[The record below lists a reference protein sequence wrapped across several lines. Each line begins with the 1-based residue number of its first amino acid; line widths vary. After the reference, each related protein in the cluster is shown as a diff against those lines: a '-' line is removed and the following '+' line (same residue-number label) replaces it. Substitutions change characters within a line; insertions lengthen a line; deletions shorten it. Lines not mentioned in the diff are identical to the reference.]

1 MSKTEIDITKPLNL
15 ADRQELRF
23 TGYATQNNDP
33 KLSPGDVIYFLKQAR
48 DDKNIPVYDVA
59 TTKKGKVAVESL
71 YADEFEVVDGDSTP
85 EAAPVA
91 APVKKKKAEL
101 KKVEEP
107 GEEQPAPKTKKAK
120 AVKAEAAP
128 VKKAKKEKVKAEAP
142 VEVQEPQ
149 EVKQSAAE
157 IDITKPLNLADRQ
170 ELRFT
175 GYATQNNDP
184 KLSPGDVIYFLKQ
197 ARDDKNIPVYDVA
210 TTKKGKVAVESLYA
224 DEFEVVD
231 GDSTPEAAPVAA
243 PVKKKKAEL
252 KKVEEP
258 GEEQPAPKTKK
269 AKAVKAEAAPVKKA
283 KKEKV
288 KAEAPVE
295 VQEPQEVKQSAA
307 EVEPAPAVQPEAVK
321 EAEDIKPASTPEP
334 GMDAATLDLIWEHG
348 GDACAAALAIA
359 KDSEAKRFLLG
370 GVLLYIQKTK
380 VYEEEK
386 DSAGVPRFTGQKGFA
401 MFCEQYIGL
410 SYSSAKLYQRIYANF
425 TSMGLGVEDFRRVG
439 TAKAREIVQMI
450 ELDFS
455 KDDVEEAIHIG
466 ETKTHEELHSHV
478 SSKMQDAEIEGHGL
492 RDKVK
497 CTLYKF
503 EVFADQEDIINA
515 AIRLA
520 MDNGDIKDTDQ
531 NALGRAFVSICSDYL
546 QAYSKVAQPVVD
558 ETEEFQ
564 ESVAQESVNA

>member
-59 TTKKGKVAVESL
+59 ATKKGKAAVESL

-85 EAAPVA
+85 EAAPA
-91 APVKKKKAEL
+91 KK
-101 KKVEEP
+101 
-107 GEEQPAPKTKKAK
+107 T
-120 AVKAEAAP
+120 
-128 VKKAKKEKVKAEAP
+128 KKEKVKAEAP

-149 EVKQSAAE
+149 EV
-157 IDITKPLNLADRQ
+157 
-170 ELRFT
+170 
-175 GYATQNNDP
+175 
-184 KLSPGDVIYFLKQ
+184 
-197 ARDDKNIPVYDVA
+197 
-210 TTKKGKVAVESLYA
+210 
-224 DEFEVVD
+224 
-231 GDSTPEAAPVAA
+231 
-243 PVKKKKAEL
+243 
-252 KKVEEP
+252 
-258 GEEQPAPKTKK
+258 
-269 AKAVKAEAAPVKKA
+269 
-283 KKEKV
+283 
-288 KAEAPVE
+288 
-295 VQEPQEVKQSAA
+295 QEPAA

-546 QAYSKVAQPVVD
+546 QAYSKVAQPTVD

>member
-1 MSKTEIDITKPLNL
+1 MSKT
-15 ADRQELRF
+15 
-23 TGYATQNNDP
+23 
-33 KLSPGDVIYFLKQAR
+33 
-48 DDKNIPVYDVA
+48 
-59 TTKKGKVAVESL
+59 
-71 YADEFEVVDGDSTP
+71 
-85 EAAPVA
+85 
-91 APVKKKKAEL
+91 
-101 KKVEEP
+101 
-107 GEEQPAPKTKKAK
+107 
-120 AVKAEAAP
+120 
-128 VKKAKKEKVKAEAP
+128 
-142 VEVQEPQ
+142 
-149 EVKQSAAE
+149 E

-348 GDACAAALAIA
+348 GNACAAALAIA

-370 GVLLYIQKTK
+370 GVLLYIQKRK
-380 VYEEEK
+380 
-386 DSAGVPRFTGQKGFA
+386 FTRKKRILPEFPASPGKRVLPCFASSTLGFLTLPQNCTSVSMLILPA
-401 MFCEQYIGL
+401 WASVLRTSGEWARL
-410 SYSSAKLYQRIYANF
+410 RPVKLC
-425 TSMGLGVEDFRRVG
+425 
-439 TAKAREIVQMI
+439 K
-450 ELDFS
+450 
-455 KDDVEEAIHIG
+455 
-466 ETKTHEELHSHV
+466 
-478 SSKMQDAEIEGHGL
+478 
-492 RDKVK
+492 
-497 CTLYKF
+497 
-503 EVFADQEDIINA
+503 
-515 AIRLA
+515 
-520 MDNGDIKDTDQ
+520 
-531 NALGRAFVSICSDYL
+531 
-546 QAYSKVAQPVVD
+546 
-558 ETEEFQ
+558 
-564 ESVAQESVNA
+564 

>member
-71 YADEFEVVDGDSTP
+71 YADEFEVVDGDSTS

-91 APVKKKKAEL
+91 APAKKKKTEL

-128 VKKAKKEKVKAEAP
+128 AKKTKKEKVKAEAP
-142 VEVQEPQ
+142 VEVQEP
-149 EVKQSAAE
+149 
-157 IDITKPLNLADRQ
+157 
-170 ELRFT
+170 
-175 GYATQNNDP
+175 
-184 KLSPGDVIYFLKQ
+184 
-197 ARDDKNIPVYDVA
+197 
-210 TTKKGKVAVESLYA
+210 
-224 DEFEVVD
+224 
-231 GDSTPEAAPVAA
+231 
-243 PVKKKKAEL
+243 
-252 KKVEEP
+252 
-258 GEEQPAPKTKK
+258 
-269 AKAVKAEAAPVKKA
+269 
-283 KKEKV
+283 
-288 KAEAPVE
+288 
-295 VQEPQEVKQSAA
+295 AA
-307 EVEPAPAVQPEAVK
+307 EVESAPAVQPEAVK
-321 EAEDIKPASTPEP
+321 EVEDIKPTSTPEL
-334 GMDAATLDLIWEHG
+334 GMDAVTLNLIQEHG
-348 GDACAAALAIA
+348 GNACAAALAIA

-455 KDDVEEAIHIG
+455 KADVEEAIHIG

>member
-71 YADEFEVVDGDSTP
+71 YADEFEVVDADSTS

-91 APVKKKKAEL
+91 APAKKKKTEL

-128 VKKAKKEKVKAEAP
+128 AKKTKKEKVKAEAP
-142 VEVQEPQ
+142 VEVQEP
-149 EVKQSAAE
+149 
-157 IDITKPLNLADRQ
+157 
-170 ELRFT
+170 
-175 GYATQNNDP
+175 
-184 KLSPGDVIYFLKQ
+184 
-197 ARDDKNIPVYDVA
+197 
-210 TTKKGKVAVESLYA
+210 
-224 DEFEVVD
+224 
-231 GDSTPEAAPVAA
+231 
-243 PVKKKKAEL
+243 
-252 KKVEEP
+252 
-258 GEEQPAPKTKK
+258 
-269 AKAVKAEAAPVKKA
+269 
-283 KKEKV
+283 
-288 KAEAPVE
+288 
-295 VQEPQEVKQSAA
+295 AA
-307 EVEPAPAVQPEAVK
+307 EVESAPAVQPEAVK
-321 EAEDIKPASTPEP
+321 EVEDIKPTSTPEL
-334 GMDAATLDLIWEHG
+334 GMDAVTLNLIQEHG
-348 GDACAAALAIA
+348 GNACAAALAIA

-455 KDDVEEAIHIG
+455 KADVEEAIHIG

-546 QAYSKVAQPVVD
+546 QAYSKVAQPTVD

>member
-91 APVKKKKAEL
+91 APAKKKKTEL

-107 GEEQPAPKTKKAK
+107 GEEQPAPKAKKAK

-128 VKKAKKEKVKAEAP
+128 AKKAKKEKVKAEAP

-149 EVKQSAAE
+149 EV
-157 IDITKPLNLADRQ
+157 
-170 ELRFT
+170 
-175 GYATQNNDP
+175 
-184 KLSPGDVIYFLKQ
+184 
-197 ARDDKNIPVYDVA
+197 
-210 TTKKGKVAVESLYA
+210 
-224 DEFEVVD
+224 
-231 GDSTPEAAPVAA
+231 
-243 PVKKKKAEL
+243 
-252 KKVEEP
+252 
-258 GEEQPAPKTKK
+258 
-269 AKAVKAEAAPVKKA
+269 
-283 KKEKV
+283 
-288 KAEAPVE
+288 
-295 VQEPQEVKQSAA
+295 QEPAA

-321 EAEDIKPASTPEP
+321 ETEDIKPASTPEL
-334 GMDAATLDLIWEHG
+334 GMDAVTLNLIQEHG

-455 KDDVEEAIHIG
+455 KADVEEAIHIG

-546 QAYSKVAQPVVD
+546 QAYSKVAQPTVD

>member
-23 TGYATQNNDP
+23 TGYATQNADP

-71 YADEFEVVDGDSTP
+71 YADEFEVVDADSAA

-101 KKVEEP
+101 KKAEELD
-107 GEEQPAPKTKKAK
+107 EEQTAAKPEKVK
-120 AVKAEAAP
+120 AVKAEVVAP
-128 VKKAKKEKVKAEAP
+128 KKGKKEKTKAAESVEES
-142 VEVQEPQ
+142 VEVQEA
-149 EVKQSAAE
+149 AAE
-157 IDITKPLNLADRQ
+157 I
-170 ELRFT
+170 
-175 GYATQNNDP
+175 
-184 KLSPGDVIYFLKQ
+184 
-197 ARDDKNIPVYDVA
+197 
-210 TTKKGKVAVESLYA
+210 
-224 DEFEVVD
+224 
-231 GDSTPEAAPVAA
+231 
-243 PVKKKKAEL
+243 
-252 KKVEEP
+252 
-258 GEEQPAPKTKK
+258 
-269 AKAVKAEAAPVKKA
+269 
-283 KKEKV
+283 
-288 KAEAPVE
+288 
-295 VQEPQEVKQSAA
+295 
-307 EVEPAPAVQPEAVK
+307 EPAAVVRPEPVK
-321 EAEDIKPASTPEP
+321 EAADIKPASTPEL
-334 GMDAATLDLIWEHG
+334 GMDAVTLNLIQEHG
-348 GDACAAALAIA
+348 GNACAAALAIA

-370 GVLLYIQKTK
+370 GILLYIQKTK

-386 DSAGVPRFTGQKGFA
+386 DSAGAPRFTGQKGFA
-401 MFCEQYIGL
+401 LFCEQYIGL
-410 SYSSAKLYQRIYANF
+410 SYSSAKLYQRIYASF
-425 TSMGLGVEDFRRVG
+425 TGMGLGVEDFRRVG

-455 KDDVEEAIHIG
+455 KAEVEEAIQIG
-466 ETKTHEELHSHV
+466 ETKTHDELHSHV

-497 CTLYKF
+497 CTLYRF

-520 MDNGDIKDTDQ
+520 MDNGDIKETDQ

-546 QAYSKVAQPVVD
+546 QAYGKVAQPVAD
-558 ETEEFQ
+558 ENEESQ

>member
-1 MSKTEIDITKPLNL
+1 MSKTEIDITRPLNL

-71 YADEFEVVDGDSTP
+71 YADEFEVVDADSTP
-85 EAAPVA
+85 EAAPA
-91 APVKKKKAEL
+91 KK
-101 KKVEEP
+101 
-107 GEEQPAPKTKKAK
+107 T
-120 AVKAEAAP
+120 
-128 VKKAKKEKVKAEAP
+128 KKEKVKAEAP

-149 EVKQSAAE
+149 EVQEPAAE
-157 IDITKPLNLADRQ
+157 A
-170 ELRFT
+170 
-175 GYATQNNDP
+175 
-184 KLSPGDVIYFLKQ
+184 
-197 ARDDKNIPVYDVA
+197 
-210 TTKKGKVAVESLYA
+210 ES
-224 DEFEVVD
+224 V
-231 GDSTPEAAPVAA
+231 
-243 PVKKKKAEL
+243 
-252 KKVEEP
+252 
-258 GEEQPAPKTKK
+258 
-269 AKAVKAEAAPVKKA
+269 
-283 KKEKV
+283 
-288 KAEAPVE
+288 
-295 VQEPQEVKQSAA
+295 
-307 EVEPAPAVQPEAVK
+307 PAVQPEAVK
-321 EAEDIKPASTPEP
+321 EVEDIKPASTPEL
-334 GMDAATLDLIWEHG
+334 GMDAVTLNLIQEHG
-348 GDACAAALAIA
+348 GNACAAALAIA

-410 SYSSAKLYQRIYANF
+410 SYSSAKLYQRIYADF

-455 KDDVEEAIHIG
+455 RADVEEAIHIG

-546 QAYSKVAQPVVD
+546 QAYSKVAQPTVD

>member
-23 TGYATQNNDP
+23 IGYATQNNDP

-71 YADEFEVVDGDSTP
+71 YADEFEVVDADSAP
-85 EAAPVA
+85 EVAPVA
-91 APVKKKKAEL
+91 APAKK
-101 KKVEEP
+101 
-107 GEEQPAPKTKKAK
+107 T
-120 AVKAEAAP
+120 
-128 VKKAKKEKVKAEAP
+128 KKEKVKAEAP

-149 EVKQSAAE
+149 EV
-157 IDITKPLNLADRQ
+157 
-170 ELRFT
+170 
-175 GYATQNNDP
+175 
-184 KLSPGDVIYFLKQ
+184 
-197 ARDDKNIPVYDVA
+197 
-210 TTKKGKVAVESLYA
+210 
-224 DEFEVVD
+224 
-231 GDSTPEAAPVAA
+231 
-243 PVKKKKAEL
+243 
-252 KKVEEP
+252 
-258 GEEQPAPKTKK
+258 
-269 AKAVKAEAAPVKKA
+269 
-283 KKEKV
+283 
-288 KAEAPVE
+288 
-295 VQEPQEVKQSAA
+295 QEPAA
-307 EVEPAPAVQPEAVK
+307 EVESVPAVQPEAVK
-321 EAEDIKPASTPEP
+321 EVEDIKPASTPEL
-334 GMDAATLDLIWEHG
+334 GMDAVTLNLIQEHG
-348 GDACAAALAIA
+348 GNACAAALALA

-455 KDDVEEAIHIG
+455 KADVEEAIHIG

-546 QAYSKVAQPVVD
+546 QAYSKVAQPTVD

>member
-1 MSKTEIDITKPLNL
+1 MGKTEIDITKPLNL

-85 EAAPVA
+85 EAAPA
-91 APVKKKKAEL
+91 KKA
-101 KKVEEP
+101 
-107 GEEQPAPKTKKAK
+107 
-120 AVKAEAAP
+120 
-128 VKKAKKEKVKAEAP
+128 KKAKKEKVKAEVP
-142 VEVQEPQ
+142 VEVQEP
-149 EVKQSAAE
+149 
-157 IDITKPLNLADRQ
+157 
-170 ELRFT
+170 
-175 GYATQNNDP
+175 
-184 KLSPGDVIYFLKQ
+184 
-197 ARDDKNIPVYDVA
+197 
-210 TTKKGKVAVESLYA
+210 
-224 DEFEVVD
+224 
-231 GDSTPEAAPVAA
+231 
-243 PVKKKKAEL
+243 
-252 KKVEEP
+252 
-258 GEEQPAPKTKK
+258 
-269 AKAVKAEAAPVKKA
+269 
-283 KKEKV
+283 
-288 KAEAPVE
+288 
-295 VQEPQEVKQSAA
+295 AA
-307 EVEPAPAVQPEAVK
+307 EVESAPAVQPEAVK
-321 EAEDIKPASTPEP
+321 ETEDIKPASTPEL
-334 GMDAATLDLIWEHG
+334 GMDAVTLNLIQEHG

-455 KDDVEEAIHIG
+455 KADVEEAIHIG

-497 CTLYKF
+497 CALYKF

-546 QAYSKVAQPVVD
+546 QAYSKVAQPTVD

>member
-1 MSKTEIDITKPLNL
+1 MSKTEIDITRPLNL

-85 EAAPVA
+85 EAAPA
-91 APVKKKKAEL
+91 RKAR
-101 KKVEEP
+101 
-107 GEEQPAPKTKKAK
+107 
-120 AVKAEAAP
+120 
-128 VKKAKKEKVKAEAP
+128 KEKVKAE
-142 VEVQEPQ
+142 V
-149 EVKQSAAE
+149 
-157 IDITKPLNLADRQ
+157 
-170 ELRFT
+170 
-175 GYATQNNDP
+175 
-184 KLSPGDVIYFLKQ
+184 
-197 ARDDKNIPVYDVA
+197 
-210 TTKKGKVAVESLYA
+210 
-224 DEFEVVD
+224 
-231 GDSTPEAAPVAA
+231 
-243 PVKKKKAEL
+243 
-252 KKVEEP
+252 
-258 GEEQPAPKTKK
+258 
-269 AKAVKAEAAPVKKA
+269 
-283 KKEKV
+283 
-288 KAEAPVE
+288 PVE

-307 EVEPAPAVQPEAVK
+307 EVESAPAVQPEAVK
-321 EAEDIKPASTPEP
+321 ETEDIKPASTPEP
-334 GMDAATLDLIWEHG
+334 GMDAVTLNLIQEHG

-359 KDSEAKRFLLG
+359 RDSEAKRFLLG

-410 SYSSAKLYQRIYANF
+410 SYSSAKLYQRIYADF

-455 KDDVEEAIHIG
+455 RADVEEAIHIG

-497 CTLYKF
+497 CTLYRF

-546 QAYSKVAQPVVD
+546 QAYSKVAQPTVD

>member
-85 EAAPVA
+85 EAAPA
-91 APVKKKKAEL
+91 
-101 KKVEEP
+101 
-107 GEEQPAPKTKKAK
+107 
-120 AVKAEAAP
+120 
-128 VKKAKKEKVKAEAP
+128 KKAKKEKVKAEVP

-149 EVKQSAAE
+149 EVQEPAAE
-157 IDITKPLNLADRQ
+157 A
-170 ELRFT
+170 
-175 GYATQNNDP
+175 
-184 KLSPGDVIYFLKQ
+184 
-197 ARDDKNIPVYDVA
+197 
-210 TTKKGKVAVESLYA
+210 ES
-224 DEFEVVD
+224 
-231 GDSTPEAAPVAA
+231 
-243 PVKKKKAEL
+243 
-252 KKVEEP
+252 
-258 GEEQPAPKTKK
+258 
-269 AKAVKAEAAPVKKA
+269 
-283 KKEKV
+283 
-288 KAEAPVE
+288 
-295 VQEPQEVKQSAA
+295 
-307 EVEPAPAVQPEAVK
+307 APAVQPEAVK
-321 EAEDIKPASTPEP
+321 ETEDIKPASTPEL
-334 GMDAATLDLIWEHG
+334 GMDAVTLNLIQEHG

-455 KDDVEEAIHIG
+455 KADVEEAIHIG
-466 ETKTHEELHSHV
+466 ETKTHEDLHSHV

-546 QAYSKVAQPVVD
+546 QAYSKVAQPTVD

>member
-71 YADEFEVVDGDSTP
+71 YADEFEVVDADSTP
-85 EAAPVA
+85 EAAPA
-91 APVKKKKAEL
+91 KK
-101 KKVEEP
+101 
-107 GEEQPAPKTKKAK
+107 T
-120 AVKAEAAP
+120 
-128 VKKAKKEKVKAEAP
+128 KKEKVKAEAP

-149 EVKQSAAE
+149 EV
-157 IDITKPLNLADRQ
+157 
-170 ELRFT
+170 
-175 GYATQNNDP
+175 
-184 KLSPGDVIYFLKQ
+184 
-197 ARDDKNIPVYDVA
+197 
-210 TTKKGKVAVESLYA
+210 
-224 DEFEVVD
+224 
-231 GDSTPEAAPVAA
+231 
-243 PVKKKKAEL
+243 
-252 KKVEEP
+252 
-258 GEEQPAPKTKK
+258 
-269 AKAVKAEAAPVKKA
+269 
-283 KKEKV
+283 
-288 KAEAPVE
+288 
-295 VQEPQEVKQSAA
+295 QEPAA

-321 EAEDIKPASTPEP
+321 EVEDIKPASTPEL
-334 GMDAATLDLIWEHG
+334 GMDAVTLNLIQEHG

-455 KDDVEEAIHIG
+455 KADVEEAIHIG

-546 QAYSKVAQPVVD
+546 QAYSKVAQPTVD

>member
-59 TTKKGKVAVESL
+59 TTKKGKAAVESL

-91 APVKKKKAEL
+91 APAKKKKTEL

-128 VKKAKKEKVKAEAP
+128 AKKAKKEKVKAEAP
-142 VEVQEPQ
+142 VEVQEP
-149 EVKQSAAE
+149 
-157 IDITKPLNLADRQ
+157 
-170 ELRFT
+170 
-175 GYATQNNDP
+175 
-184 KLSPGDVIYFLKQ
+184 
-197 ARDDKNIPVYDVA
+197 
-210 TTKKGKVAVESLYA
+210 
-224 DEFEVVD
+224 
-231 GDSTPEAAPVAA
+231 
-243 PVKKKKAEL
+243 
-252 KKVEEP
+252 
-258 GEEQPAPKTKK
+258 
-269 AKAVKAEAAPVKKA
+269 
-283 KKEKV
+283 
-288 KAEAPVE
+288 
-295 VQEPQEVKQSAA
+295 AA
-307 EVEPAPAVQPEAVK
+307 EVESAPAVQPEAVK
-321 EAEDIKPASTPEP
+321 ETEDIKPASTPEL
-334 GMDAATLDLIWEHG
+334 GMDAVTLNLIQEHG

-455 KDDVEEAIHIG
+455 KADVEEAIHIG

>member
-91 APVKKKKAEL
+91 APAKK
-101 KKVEEP
+101 
-107 GEEQPAPKTKKAK
+107 T
-120 AVKAEAAP
+120 
-128 VKKAKKEKVKAEAP
+128 KKEKVKAEAP

-149 EVKQSAAE
+149 EV
-157 IDITKPLNLADRQ
+157 
-170 ELRFT
+170 
-175 GYATQNNDP
+175 
-184 KLSPGDVIYFLKQ
+184 
-197 ARDDKNIPVYDVA
+197 
-210 TTKKGKVAVESLYA
+210 
-224 DEFEVVD
+224 
-231 GDSTPEAAPVAA
+231 
-243 PVKKKKAEL
+243 
-252 KKVEEP
+252 
-258 GEEQPAPKTKK
+258 
-269 AKAVKAEAAPVKKA
+269 
-283 KKEKV
+283 
-288 KAEAPVE
+288 
-295 VQEPQEVKQSAA
+295 QEPAA

-321 EAEDIKPASTPEP
+321 ETEDIKPASTPEL
-334 GMDAATLDLIWEHG
+334 GMDAVTLNLIQEHG

-455 KDDVEEAIHIG
+455 KADVEEAIHIG

-546 QAYSKVAQPVVD
+546 QAYSKVAQPTVD

>member
-33 KLSPGDVIYFLKQAR
+33 KLSPGAVIYFLKQAR

-71 YADEFEVVDGDSTP
+71 YADEFEVVDADSTP

-91 APVKKKKAEL
+91 APAKKKKTEF
-101 KKVEEP
+101 KKVVEEP
-107 GEEQPAPKTKKAK
+107 GEEQPAPKAKKAK

-128 VKKAKKEKVKAEAP
+128 AKKTKKEKVKAEAP

-149 EVKQSAAE
+149 EVQEPAAE
-157 IDITKPLNLADRQ
+157 A
-170 ELRFT
+170 
-175 GYATQNNDP
+175 
-184 KLSPGDVIYFLKQ
+184 
-197 ARDDKNIPVYDVA
+197 
-210 TTKKGKVAVESLYA
+210 ES
-224 DEFEVVD
+224 V
-231 GDSTPEAAPVAA
+231 
-243 PVKKKKAEL
+243 
-252 KKVEEP
+252 
-258 GEEQPAPKTKK
+258 
-269 AKAVKAEAAPVKKA
+269 
-283 KKEKV
+283 
-288 KAEAPVE
+288 
-295 VQEPQEVKQSAA
+295 
-307 EVEPAPAVQPEAVK
+307 PAVQPEAVK
-321 EAEDIKPASTPEP
+321 EVEDIKPASTPEL
-334 GMDAATLDLIWEHG
+334 GMDAVTLNLIQEHG
-348 GDACAAALAIA
+348 GNACAAALAIA

-455 KDDVEEAIHIG
+455 KADVEEAIHIG

-564 ESVAQESVNA
+564 ESVAQEFVNA

>member
-23 TGYATQNNDP
+23 IGYATQNADP

-71 YADEFEVVDGDSTP
+71 YADEFEVVDADSAA

-107 GEEQPAPKTKKAK
+107 DEEQPAAKPKKVKAAK
-120 AVKAEAAP
+120 AEVVAP
-128 VKKAKKEKVKAEAP
+128 KKGKKEKTKAAEPVEEP

-149 EVKQSAAE
+149 EVQ
-157 IDITKPLNLADRQ
+157 
-170 ELRFT
+170 
-175 GYATQNNDP
+175 
-184 KLSPGDVIYFLKQ
+184 
-197 ARDDKNIPVYDVA
+197 
-210 TTKKGKVAVESLYA
+210 
-224 DEFEVVD
+224 
-231 GDSTPEAAPVAA
+231 EAAT
-243 PVKKKKAEL
+243 EI
-252 KKVEEP
+252 
-258 GEEQPAPKTKK
+258 
-269 AKAVKAEAAPVKKA
+269 
-283 KKEKV
+283 
-288 KAEAPVE
+288 
-295 VQEPQEVKQSAA
+295 
-307 EVEPAPAVQPEAVK
+307 EPAAVVQPEPVK
-321 EAEDIKPASTPEP
+321 EAADIKPASTPEL
-334 GMDAATLDLIWEHG
+334 GMDAVTLNLIQEHG
-348 GDACAAALAIA
+348 GNACAAALAIA

-370 GVLLYIQKTK
+370 GILLYIQKTK

-386 DSAGVPRFTGQKGFA
+386 DSAGAPRFTGQKGFA
-401 MFCEQYIGL
+401 LFCEQYIGL
-410 SYSSAKLYQRIYANF
+410 SYSSAKLYQRIYASF

-455 KDDVEEAIHIG
+455 KAEVEEAIQIG
-466 ETKTHEELHSHV
+466 ETKTHDELHSHV

-497 CTLYKF
+497 YTLYRF

-520 MDNGDIKDTDQ
+520 MDNGDIKETDQ

-558 ETEEFQ
+558 ENEEFQ